1 MKRLTFISI
10 LLAASTAAFAQDES
24 ITKAKGIGSTDYPE
38 PYALITNVPGRDCMS
53 LNGEWNSIVDPYEN
67 GYYNYRLQPMAPES
81 TFFADRHF
89 YQHQTELI
97 EYDFDESPL
106 LNVPGDWNTQREK
119 LYYYEGTVWYRKIF
133 NVHPEAGYRYFV
145 HFGAANY
152 ETIAGLNGNII
163 GGHVGGYT
171 PFDFEVT
178 GLLKDG
184 ENSLVVKVDNKR
196 KMDGVPTVNSDWW
209 NYGGITRDVNLI
221 KVPDTFVRDYCIR
234 MSDDGKSIE
243 GWVKLDGGCEE
254 VSVSIPELKVD
265 VKSFA
270 CADGYMEFTAKLA
283 RKVKLQKWSCDNP
296 KLYDVTIAAGGDKVS
311 DRIGF
316 RTVST
321 QGSKILINGE
331 PVYLKGVSIH
341 EERPDPS
348 AGRAYS
354 EEHARTILGWAK
366 EMGCNFVRLAH
377 YPHNEYMVRVAEEMG
392 IMVWSEIPVYWT
404 INWSNP
410 ATYANAENQLV
421 EMVTR
426 DRNRANVIIWSVANE
441 TPRSPER
448 LAFLSRLIDKARE
461 MDPTRLVSAAME
473 KSGLPDGTQTVDDE
487 LLEKTDLIS
496 FNQYVGWYDGSAD
509 KCDQVRWTFPVEKPV
524 IISEFGGGALYGRHG
539 SEKERFTEEYLVRL
553 YEKNIEM
560 LSRIPELAGTTPWIL
575 KDFRS
580 PRRALY
586 GIQDDFNRKG
596 LISEK
601 GEKKDAFFVM
611 KKWYDGME

>member
-1 MKRLTFISI
+1 MKRLALITA
-10 LLAASTAAFAQDES
+10 LATIALSAFAQDES
-24 ITKAKGIGSTDYPE
+24 ITMAN
-38 PYALITNVPGRDCMS
+38 ALITNVPGRNCTS

-67 GYYNYRLQPMAPES
+67 GYYNYRLQPMAAGS

-89 YQHQTELI
+89 YQHQDQLI
-97 EYDFDESPL
+97 EYDFDKSPV
-106 LNVPGDWNTQREK
+106 LNVPGDWNTQKDK

-133 NVHPEAGYRYFV
+133 NVHPEAGYRYFI

-152 ETIAGLNGNII
+152 ETIVGLNGEII

-178 GLLKDG
+178 SLLKDG
-184 ENSLVVKVDNKR
+184 DNSLVVKVDNKR

-221 KVPDTFVRDYCIR
+221 KVPDVFVRDYCIR
-234 MSDDGKSIE
+234 MCDDGKSIE

-254 VSVSIPELKVD
+254 VSVNIPELKLA
-265 VKSFA
+265 VKSFS

-283 RKVKLQKWSCDNP
+283 KKVKLQKWSCDNP
-296 KLYDVTIAAGGDKVS
+296 KLYDVTITAGGDTVS

-316 RTVST
+316 RTVTT

-348 AGRAYS
+348 AGRAYT
-354 EEHARTILGWAK
+354 EEHARILLGWAK

-392 IMVWSEIPVYWT
+392 LMVWSEIPVYWT

-421 EMVTR
+421 EMITR

-448 LAFLSRLIDKARE
+448 LAFLSKLIDKARE

-487 LLEKTDLIS
+487 LLAKTDLIS

-539 SEKERFTEEYLVRL
+539 NATDRFTEEYLVRL

-611 KKWYDGME
+611 KRWYDGMEQTETKP